1 MYKKLL
7 NYIKNLLKNLLN
19 YIKKSPKMLIFSVA
33 LGYIIFKKMVENF
46 EEETADP
53 YCESGVKSG
62 SMCCHGDCKDAD
74 GNPKCGGPG
83 CANLMNGGGAGGNC
97 CFGTIKA
104 GERLCSEVGPPC
116 KSWVKKSEEVIKAEA
131 DAIVKA
137 EADAAKAEADAE
149 AAKAEA
155 AKAEAEK
162 AEAAK
167 VEAESWCA
175 IL

>member
-97 CFGTIKA
+97 CFGTIKN

-116 KSWVKKSEEVIKAEA
+116 KLWVTKPEEVIKAEA

-137 EADAAKAEADAE
+137 EADAAKA
-149 AAKAEA
+149 AAVKAEA
-155 AKAEAEK
+155 ANAE